1 MKYVFLGLAICL
13 EVVGS
18 SFLLKSNGFT
28 KLIPSVV
35 TVLAFTSCFYFFS
48 HALKSIPLGVAYAI
62 WAGLGII
69 LTAIVSVVVFKQK
82 LDTAAILGMLFIIIG
97 VIVINAFSKS
107 ATH

>member
-1 MKYVFLGLAICL
+1 MKYVFLGLAIGL

-28 KLIPSVV
+28 KLIPSMV
-35 TVLAFTSCFYFFS
+35 TVLAFVSCFYFFS
-48 HALKSIPLGVAYAI
+48 QALKFIPLGIAYAI

-82 LDTAAILGMLFIIIG
+82 LDTPAILGMLLIIIG
-97 VIVINAFSKS
+97 VVVINAFSKS
-107 ATH
+107 STH